1 MTIASVILDIA
12 LTVLESESV
21 THAQTFGFKRKK
33 QGKFQ
38 SNNADYPMN
47 QDKEKLLRKTTI
59 ALPNQSIHDRLHSN
73 MLNSFSHSHNDIKN
87 FYKYLI
93 GNYIVWQKRRLRM
106 IIKN

>member
-21 THAQTFGFKRKK
+21 THAQTFCFKSKK

-59 ALPNQSIHDRLHSN
+59 ALPNQSIRYRLHSY

-87 FYKYLI
+87 FYK
-93 GNYIVWQKRRLRM
+93 VFDWQLHRM
-106 IIKN
+106 AETPP